1 MTGDGQKTFRRL
13 SEILEIAKKQAS
25 KKLVVAAAEDLH
37 VLQAVLYAQQEN
49 IIDPILIGDSDKILE
64 LCMENELEPLDIPL
78 VDEKDPGKSCELAID
93 MIRQGE
99 ASILMKGLVS
109 TAPLLKAVLD
119 KDKGLRKNELLS
131 HAAIFEV
138 PSYHKLIAV
147 TDAAM
152 NVHPSLEE
160 KAGIIENA
168 VELFHGIGI
177 KEPKVGILGPIE
189 TVNPKIP
196 STVDARDL
204 KEMNL
209 SGKIKGCLV
218 YGPLAMD
225 NAVSREAAQ
234 LKGISSPVAGD
245 ADILLCPDLNSGNIL
260 YKTLVFLA
268 NSISAAVIMGA
279 SVPIVLTSRADS
291 EISKLMSIALA
302 AVLR

>member
-1 MTGDGQKTFRRL
+1 MTVDGQKTFRHL
-13 SEILEIAKKQAS
+13 SEILEIAQDQTS

-37 VLQAVLYAQQEN
+37 VLQAVLYAQTEN
-49 IIDPILIGDSDKILE
+49 IINPILIGDSDKILE
-64 LCMENELEPLDIPL
+64 LCRENELEPVDIPL
-78 VDEKDPGKSCELAID
+78 IDEKDPKKCCELAID
-93 MIRQGE
+93 LIRQGE
-99 ASILMKGLVS
+99 ASILMKGMVS

-131 HAAIFEV
+131 HVALFEV

-152 NVHPSLEE
+152 NVQPNLEE

-168 VELFHGIGI
+168 VEMFHRIGI
-177 KEPKVGILGPIE
+177 QEPKVGILGPIE

-209 SGKIKGCLV
+209 SGRIKGCLV

-225 NAVSREAAQ
+225 NAISREAAL

-245 ADILLCPDLNSGNIL
+245 ADILLSPDLNSGNIL
-260 YKTLVFLA
+260 YKTLIFFA
-268 NSISAAVIMGA
+268 NSISAAVVMGA
-279 SVPIVLTSRADS
+279 SAPIVLTSRADS
-291 EISKLMSIALA
+291 EKSKLMSIALA
-302 AVLR
+302 AALG

>member
-1 MTGDGQKTFRRL
+1 MTGDGQKTYRHI

-37 VLQAVLYAQQEN
+37 VLQAVLYAQVED
-49 IIDPILIGDSDKILE
+49 IIDPILIGDCDKILE
-64 LCMENELEPLDIPL
+64 ICRENELEPMDIRL
-78 VDEKDPGKSCELAID
+78 IDEKDPGKSCELAID

-209 SGKIKGCLV
+209 NGRIKGCLV

-225 NAVSREAAQ
+225 NAVSREAAL

-268 NSISAAVIMGA
+268 NSISASVIMGA